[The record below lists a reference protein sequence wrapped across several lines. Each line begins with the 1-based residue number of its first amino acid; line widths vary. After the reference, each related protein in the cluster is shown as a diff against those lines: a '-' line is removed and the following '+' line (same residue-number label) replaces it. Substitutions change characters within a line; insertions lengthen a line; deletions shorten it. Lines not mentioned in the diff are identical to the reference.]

1 MTSGSAKGFGS
12 AVTATVNGASINAKS
27 LNVKNCTLTY
37 TFPSGKNTSEVEI
50 TLWALVNSTANS
62 GTCTVTAYNASN
74 AQVGKATLNISKAS
88 STLSGS
94 YTANKT
100 AIVTDAY
107 KITGTLTATDNI
119 AKMTFYLTSGSNIVL
134 AKGSL
139 TYSYVEVSLTQ
150 LQAPENVVATYAVV
164 DNVYET
170 TVSFDEVANAN
181 GYTVKV
187 YKGENKVY
195 EQENF
200 ASGDEIEYY
209 IPGTYTVKVVAN
221 GDGASYATSEES
233 VASNEVEIKAVEKT
247 IAEINELLNA
257 GEYSEVHYYRTS
269 GLNTVSENDYYG
281 VTIYDGSSSIV
292 IFGNLKTS
300 AGGSNLVFENVGLVP
315 GDVVTVEGTLTVYG
329 TKNELTNCYY
339 VSKAASVAVG
349 VQTATV
355 EGGAHIRFVGGI
367 NLSVEAVQSITLSI
381 TCDGQTVTFNIYKVF
396 GSLAANN
403 ENGIVEI
410 TAASQGFE
418 SLFAL
423 TITNV
428 PSGKTL
434 EVSAT
439 VTTAQGTYT
448 SAVKTVTVE

>member
-1 MTSGSAKGFGS
+1 MQD
-12 AVTATVNGASINAKS
+12 TAQ
-27 LNVKNCTLTY
+27 
-37 TFPSGKNTSEVEI
+37 F
-50 TLWALVNSTANS
+50 LV
-62 GTCTVTAYNASN
+62 
-74 AQVGKATLNISKAS
+74 
-88 STLSGS
+88 
-94 YTANKT
+94 
-100 AIVTDAY
+100 
-107 KITGTLTATDNI
+107 
-119 AKMTFYLTSGSNIVL
+119 
-134 AKGSL
+134 
-139 TYSYVEVSLTQ
+139 
-150 LQAPENVVATYAVV
+150 
-164 DNVYET
+164 T

-181 GYTVKV
+181 GYTVKL

-195 EQENF
+195 DQENF
-200 ASGDEIEYY
+200 ASGDEIKYY

-269 GLNTVSENDYYG
+269 GLNTVSVNDYYG
-281 VTIYDGSSSIV
+281 VTIYDGASSIV

-355 EGGAHIRFVGGI
+355 EGGAHIRFVGGL
-367 NLSVEAVQSITLSI
+367 NVAVEAVQSITLSI
-381 TCDGQTVTFNIYKVF
+381 TCDGKTVTFGISKVF
-396 GSLAANN
+396 GSLAANT
-403 ENGIVEI
+403 ENGVVEL
-410 TAASQGFE
+410 TAEYQGFE

-448 SAVKTVTVE
+448 SAAKTVTVE